1 MIYKGFIMTMRYDK
15 TAKKKATTLS
25 INSDLL
31 AKVKELD
38 INISAV
44 LQETLEQKL
53 IEEKEKRWKIEN
65 KKAIENYNKYVQ
77 KHGVFGEEFRIW

>member
-1 MIYKGFIMTMRYDK
+1 MTMRYDK

-44 LQETLEQKL
+44 LQESLEKEFIIQ
-53 IEEKEKRWKIEN
+53 KEKRWKKEN
-65 KKAIENYNKYVQ
+65 KEAIENYNKYVEE
-77 KHGVFGEEFRIW
+77 HGVFGEEFRIW

>member
-1 MIYKGFIMTMRYDK
+1 MTMRYDK

-53 IEEKEKRWKIEN
+53 VEEKEKRWKKEN
-65 KKAIENYNKYVQ
+65 KEAIKSYNKYVE

>member
-1 MIYKGFIMTMRYDK
+1 MTMRYDK

-53 IEEKEKRWKIEN
+53 VEEKEKRWKIEN
-65 KKAIENYNKYVQ
+65 KEAIELYNTNVEKY
-77 KHGVFGEEFRIW
+77 GVFGDDMRVF

>member
-1 MIYKGFIMTMRYDK
+1 MTMRYDK

-44 LQETLEQKL
+44 LQESLEKEFIIQ
-53 IEEKEKRWKIEN
+53 KEKRWKKEN
-65 KKAIENYNKYVQ
+65 KEAIEKYNKYVEE
-77 KHGVFGEEFRIW
+77 HGVFGEEFRIW

>member
-1 MIYKGFIMTMRYDK
+1 MTMRYDK

-31 AKVKELD
+31 AKVKEFD

-53 IEEKEKRWKIEN
+53 IEEKTKRWQKEN
-65 KKAIENYNKYVQ
+65 KEAIEQYNIDLKENGLISDEY
-77 KHGVFGEEFRIW
+77 RIW

>member
-1 MIYKGFIMTMRYDK
+1 MTMRYDK

>member
-1 MIYKGFIMTMRYDK
+1 MTMRYDK

-44 LQETLEQKL
+44 LQESL
-53 IEEKEKRWKIEN
+53 EKEFIIQKEKQWCEEN
-65 KKAIENYNKYVQ
+65 KEAIEKYNKDL
-77 KHGVFGEEFRIW
+77 EENGLISDEHRIW

>member
-1 MIYKGFIMTMRYDK
+1 MTMRYDK

-44 LQETLEQKL
+44 LQETLEKKL
-53 IEEKEKRWKIEN
+53 VEEKEKNWEKEN
-65 KKAIENYNKYVQ
+65 KEAIEQYNKNVEKY
-77 KHGVFGEEFRIW
+77 GVFGDDMRVF

>member
-1 MIYKGFIMTMRYDK
+1 MTIRYDK

-31 AKVKELD
+31 KQAKELK
-38 INISAV
+38 INISAT
-44 LQETLEQKL
+44 LQDAL
-53 IEEKEKRWKIEN
+53 EEKLVLEKTIRWQEEN
-65 KKAIENYNKYVQ
+65 KEAIEQYNKYVQ